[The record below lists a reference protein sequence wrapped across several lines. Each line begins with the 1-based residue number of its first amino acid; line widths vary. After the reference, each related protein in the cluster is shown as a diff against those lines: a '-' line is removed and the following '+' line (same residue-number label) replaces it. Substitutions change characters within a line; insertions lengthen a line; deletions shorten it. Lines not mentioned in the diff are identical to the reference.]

1 MSHATGNKQPA
12 VSRHSWCVS
21 AGCQPAGAV
30 LGCQPA
36 EAPAHSPC
44 CLPLCV
50 PLQAVSQLNLQPL
63 LPLLSGMHL
72 QAASQLKLQ
81 LAVLLHG
88 PDGSGKMTAISAAAA
103 ALGVNVVPFNCHE
116 MRAESGAKT
125 ATALRAVCE
134 SAQQFSPALLVLQH
148 LQVLAK
154 PPAGS
159 GGGEI

>member
-1 MSHATGNKQPA
+1 MQ
-12 VSRHSWCVS
+12 
-21 AGCQPAGAV
+21 
-30 LGCQPA
+30 
-36 EAPAHSPC
+36 
-44 CLPLCV
+44 
-50 PLQAVSQLNLQPL
+50 
-63 LPLLSGMHL
+63 L

-81 LAVLLHG
+81 LAILLHG

-159 GGGEI
+159 GGGEPCL